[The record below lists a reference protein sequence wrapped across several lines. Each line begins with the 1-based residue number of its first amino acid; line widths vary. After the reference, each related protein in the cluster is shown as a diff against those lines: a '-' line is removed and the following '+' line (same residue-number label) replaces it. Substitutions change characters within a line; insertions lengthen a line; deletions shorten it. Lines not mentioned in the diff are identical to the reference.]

1 MRTWS
6 WCVNFRH
13 FVERC
18 NIMRVLARDAPHSAV
33 MLLQVYSSSACP
45 SVCLWHWCTLIIQFE
60 FSDNNYEN
68 YMRSLRYRVAKNG
81 GPICSVATTRL
92 SCYIVAPCSH
102 LNHHFWQVHRARAL
116 VLTTAAIIQGGPKM
130 AQFLLNALTLSNISL
145 TDFQNS
151 FTVRIRRKFVITLN

>member
-6 WCVNFRH
+6 WCGNFRH

-45 SVCLWHWCTLIIQFE
+45 SVFATGWQ
-60 FSDNNYEN
+60 
-68 YMRSLRYRVAKNG
+68 NG

-130 AQFLLNALTLSNISL
+130 AQFLLNVLTLSNISL

-151 FTVRIRRKFVITLN
+151 FTVRIRRKFVITLSLKIPPHKCVATLPCEMSVS